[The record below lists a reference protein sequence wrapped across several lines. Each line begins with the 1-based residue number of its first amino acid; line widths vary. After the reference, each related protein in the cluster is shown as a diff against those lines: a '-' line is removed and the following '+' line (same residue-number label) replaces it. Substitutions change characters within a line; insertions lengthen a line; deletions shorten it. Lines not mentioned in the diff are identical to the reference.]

1 MRSSSRQF
9 LRDFLCRSAILL
21 LVLAAASP
29 AQAQIGSRLKKLG
42 KDAVKDAA
50 KGKLGGAKDSSA
62 AAGGAADA
70 SGAAGGA
77 TSAKVDLT
85 VTADRVTMVMA
96 AMQPAAH
103 KAKAVAA
110 AKAEQGSYETKR
122 DAAVA
127 CVQDAT
133 KGGAMPSNAG
143 MTAAQKLS
151 DRQSAMSQR
160 YSASLTGSDRRKTLY
175 LEDSLQVLT
184 HALTATMFGVT
195 GKCGAR
201 PYMPAA
207 VIEVAAQADQNNQGD
222 DNFNTLTV
230 SDPAR
235 SAMTRYQFGMVRE
248 RIALYAMAQ
257 AGLISAKAAGK
268 EGVFTEEELAVLTAR
283 RDELVAM
290 APLFKGGT
298 LTWSG
303 TSDLRGW

>member
-1 MRSSSRQF
+1 MRSSSRHL
-9 LRDFLCRSAILL
+9 LRDFLRRSTVLL

-62 AAGGAADA
+62 AAGGASDA

-96 AMQPAAH
+96 AMQPAAQ

-151 DRQSAMSQR
+151 DRQSAMSER

-184 HALTATMFGVT
+184 HTLTATMFGVT

-207 VIEVAAQADQNNQGD
+207 VIEVAAQTDPNNQGD
-222 DNFNTLTV
+222 DFNTLTV
-230 SDPAR
+230 SDPAL

-257 AGLISAKAAGK
+257 AGLIAAKAAGK

>member
-1 MRSSSRQF
+1 MRSSSRHL
-9 LRDFLCRSAILL
+9 LRDFLRRSTVLL

-42 KDAVKDAA
+42 EDAVKDAA

-62 AAGGAADA
+62 AAGGASDA

-96 AMQPAAH
+96 AMQPAAQ

-151 DRQSAMSQR
+151 DRQSAMSER

-184 HALTATMFGVT
+184 HTLTATMFGVT

-207 VIEVAAQADQNNQGD
+207 VIEVAAQTDPNNQGD
-222 DNFNTLTV
+222 DFNTLTV
-230 SDPAR
+230 SDPAL

-257 AGLISAKAAGK
+257 AGLIAAKAAGK